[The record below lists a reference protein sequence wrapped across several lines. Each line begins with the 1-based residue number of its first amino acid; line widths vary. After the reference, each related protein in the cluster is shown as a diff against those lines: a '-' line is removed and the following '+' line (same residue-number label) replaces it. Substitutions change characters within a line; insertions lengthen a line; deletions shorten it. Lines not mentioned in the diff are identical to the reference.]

1 MAIPSRL
8 SRSPGLRALRAGS
21 GSHAERERKSRPRP
35 TWLRLRPGLVWGGLP
50 RGDRLQ
56 CANDMRR
63 GKHELVGYVDEPT
76 TNGFAE
82 AIIDEVEVI
91 NRFVASTSMHA
102 T

>member
-1 MAIPSRL
+1 
-8 SRSPGLRALRAGS
+8 
-21 GSHAERERKSRPRP
+21 
-35 TWLRLRPGLVWGGLP
+35 
-50 RGDRLQ
+50 
-56 CANDMRR
+56 MRR